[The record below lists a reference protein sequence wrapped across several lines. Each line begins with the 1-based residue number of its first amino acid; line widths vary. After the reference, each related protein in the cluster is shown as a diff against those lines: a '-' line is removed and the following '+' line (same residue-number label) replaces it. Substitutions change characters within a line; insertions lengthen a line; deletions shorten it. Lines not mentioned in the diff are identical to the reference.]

1 MWRSVVLLLWLLSV
15 VRLCATEY
23 VVPVKDVAGFF
34 AKLPKDATTVSF
46 SAAAV
51 YKCDADIVL
60 PDVQLLVIDGA
71 GCKLVLGANSN
82 GFTRRVVDQ
91 KDAAARTGYRYTIR
105 DFASIEG
112 GKKAIDLKATLGS
125 TISNLRLVGQSEAAI
140 DLRFALMTRVENV
153 LVTKPAKRGIVVRVG
168 DWPGATWSNSQSNHT
183 VLEQCRVYAVSTTT
197 QAFTVLH
204 CNGVRMSD
212 CISEGSSCD
221 HDLFLSAA
229 IDGNEEKP
237 ARNTVVKQFTL
248 SNFHVEHAVRKA
260 SIYVNM
266 PPKAVVQLSQIYWN
280 GPQKSPVI
288 YYVSGQLNLCNIGWF
303 TDDMRIATRVSTP
316 RINVDQCHSALA
328 TGDRVSHGGLRA
340 GVLHLVDPLP
350 GHTALGLR
358 YVRVRWPSM

>member
-1 MWRSVVLLLWLLSV
+1 MVRSGSCFLWLLFAFCSK
-15 VRLCATEY
+15 ATEY

-34 AKLPKDATTVSF
+34 AKLPKDATYVSF

-51 YKCDADIVL
+51 YKCDGDIVL
-60 PDVQLLVIDGA
+60 PDVQLLVIDGK
-71 GCKLVLGANSN
+71 GCKLVLGPNSN
-82 GFTRRVVDQ
+82 GFTRRITDQ
-91 KDAAARTGYRYTIR
+91 ADAAKRTGSRYTIR

-125 TISNLRLVGQSEAAI
+125 TVSNLRLVGQSEAAI

-153 LVTKPAKRGIVVRVG
+153 LVTKPAKRGIVVRIG

-183 VLEQCRVYAVSTTT
+183 VVEQCRVYAMATTT

-204 CNGVRMSD
+204 CNGVRMID
-212 CISEGSSCD
+212 CISEGGPCD

-229 IDGNEEKP
+229 IGGNEDQP

-260 SIYVNM
+260 SIHVNM
-266 PPKAVVQLSQIYWN
+266 PPKAVVDLSQIYWN
-280 GPQKSPVI
+280 GPQKAPVI
-288 YYVSGQLNLCNIGWF
+288 SYVSGQLNLSDIGWF
-303 TDDMRIATRVSTP
+303 TDDMRIATRVTSP
-316 RINVDQCHSALA
+316 RINIDRCHSALA
-328 TGDRVSHGGLRA
+328 TGDRVTNGGVRA
-340 GVLHLVDPLP
+340 GVLQLVDPLP

-358 YVRVRWPSM
+358 YVRVRTPSM